1 MELKEIITHEE
12 EKRDVKQNIDTL
24 LLTLERIKNGIENDE
39 IPDVTKSGIIRD
51 VECAEIIVRIIQNK
65 VKGSEVL

>member
-1 MELKEIITHEE
+1 MELKEIITREE

-24 LLTLERIKNGIENDE
+24 LWTLERIKNGIESDE
-39 IPDVTKSGIIRD
+39 ISDVTKSGIIRD